1 MNELETY
8 LRNHWTAA
16 AGGVDLA
23 QRVAGSHRGTDLGPP
38 LAAIATE
45 IGEDR
50 TSLAEVMDE
59 LGCDRG
65 HVGPLAAR
73 VLERVGRLKPNGRV
87 LRRSPVSDVLEIE
100 ALRSAVVGKASVWDA
115 LLVLSQRDA
124 LALDVDLEELRA
136 RATDQLAR
144 LTGIHA
150 DLAPVCLG
158 SAHG

>member
-23 QRVAGSHRGTDLGPP
+23 HRVAGSHRGTDLGPP
-38 LAAIATE
+38 LATIATD
-45 IGEDR
+45 IREDR
-50 TSLAEVMDE
+50 TSLAEVMDQ

-73 VLERVGRLKPNGRV
+73 VLERMGRLKPNGRL
-87 LRRSPVSDVLEIE
+87 LRRSPVSDVLEVE
-100 ALRSAVVGKASVWDA
+100 ALRSAVAGKASVWDA
-115 LLVLSQRDA
+115 LLAMQQRDG
-124 LALDVDLEELRA
+124 LAIGVDLEQLRA

-144 LTGIHA
+144 LTGLHA
-150 DLAPVCLG
+150 DLAHRALG
-158 SAHG
+158 RGA

>member
-1 MNELETY
+1 MSELETY

-23 QRVAGSHRGTDLGPP
+23 RRVAGSHRGTDMGPP

-45 IGEDR
+45 ISEDR
-50 TSLAEVMDE
+50 AVLGEVMDE

-100 ALRSAVVGKASVWDA
+100 ALRSAVAGKASVWDA
-115 LLVLSQRDA
+115 LLVLVQRDG
-124 LALDVDLEELRA
+124 LAVGVDLDRMRTRA
-136 RATDQLAR
+136 ADQLEG

-150 DLAPVCLG
+150 TVAGRALG
-158 SAHG
+158 DAGR